1 MDLLCEI
8 LEGRP
13 GGMGRGWGQGCFSQS
28 RKSLLTGSS
37 FPTMSWG
44 TWEEEEYLRP
54 SVWKAFLPWKGGWA
68 LLSDAPC
75 SQLPDAPHLGLSC
88 PALSWFS
95 ALSSFA
101 WEPLLLQVVWP
112 AGREWLS
119 LTLLLSPQEGGR
131 AAEGLARPGPSPG
144 LQGPESYG
152 LQEARGAHT
161 GSISFYVPG
170 WTFPIQSREL

>member
-1 MDLLCEI
+1 MTCPFLMGAFKASVQLLFFPIMVVMESSVQMEI
-8 LEGRP
+8 SLAPP
-13 GGMGRGWGQGCFSQS
+13 G
-28 RKSLLTGSS
+28 T
-37 FPTMSWG
+37 
-44 TWEEEEYLRP
+44 
-54 SVWKAFLPWKGGWA
+54 
-68 LLSDAPC
+68 
-75 SQLPDAPHLGLSC
+75 
-88 PALSWFS
+88 
-95 ALSSFA
+95 
-101 WEPLLLQVVWP
+101 

>member
-1 MDLLCEI
+1 
-8 LEGRP
+8 
-13 GGMGRGWGQGCFSQS
+13 
-28 RKSLLTGSS
+28 
-37 FPTMSWG
+37 MSWG

-54 SVWKAFLPWKGGWA
+54 SVWKAFLPWKGSWA

-88 PALSWFS
+88 PALSWFL

-101 WEPLLLQVVWP
+101 WDPLLLQVVCP
-112 AGREWLS
+112 SGREWLS

-131 AAEGLARPGPSPG
+131 AAEGLAHPGPSPG
-144 LQGPESYG
+144 FQGPESYR
-152 LQEARGAHT
+152 LQEARGAHI

-170 WTFPIQSREL
+170 WTFPIQSREP

>member
-144 LQGPESYG
+144 LQGPESYR